1 MKKVGEVMIKAGDI
15 VFVRNDNWL
24 TTKLITFFDRGRFSH
39 VCIATS
45 DTHVIEAQYG
55 TKARIIPFYYGQ
67 DEYEVIDLNLSEEE
81 ANKVVDV
88 ALNMTGKW
96 YDYPQLIGYAI
107 KKIFNLKSKNL
118 FNNPNNWI
126 CSELVYN
133 MLVSIGKISPNEEV
147 FDLTP
152 NQLYNFLENMCKS
165 QDANCQKFDNN
176 TETPTDIEPKNLS

>member
-1 MKKVGEVMIKAGDI
+1 MIKAGDVI
-15 VFVRNDNWL
+15 FVKNNNWL

-67 DEYEVIDLNLSEEE
+67 DEYVVIDLNLSKEETE
-81 ANKVVDV
+81 KVLGV
-88 ALNMTGKW
+88 ALSMTGKW

-107 KKIFNLKSKNL
+107 KKIFGLKSKNL

-126 CSELVYN
+126 CSELVYH
-133 MLVSIGKISPNEEV
+133 MLVAIGKVKVGEEIG
-147 FDLTP
+147 DLTP
-152 NQLYNFLENMCKS
+152 NQLYNFLHNLCKS
-165 QDANCQKFDNN
+165 QDANCKEFDNQVK
-176 TETPTDIEPKNLS
+176 TPVDIEPKNLS